1 MNKRKTSIV
10 IITYNNLDYT
20 KDCISSIKKYTK
32 KGTYE
37 IIVVDN
43 LSTDGT
49 RQWLKEQKNIKIILN
64 NENMGFPKGCNQGIK
79 KSNPNY
85 DILLLNNDT
94 IVTTNWLDNLNK
106 CLYSS
111 DKIGAV
117 GAVCNHNEN
126 LQGVDFT
133 YENFEIMQEL
143 AKANNISSKEKWEE
157 KIFLIG
163 FCILIKRHVL
173 EDIGYLDE
181 EYTPGYI
188 DDNDLSLRIIK
199 GGYKL
204 MLCHDCFIHHYLGS
218 AFRKDLN
225 KFYPILSKNRD
236 YFKNKWG
243 FETFA
248 FDDIKYASLKML
260 EAYKDDNFKVLEVQC
275 GIGATSLKIKNDYSK
290 FEIFGVDSN
299 EKKVEIAK
307 NIMQAYHSPIGFF
320 PKSLEENFFDCIII
334 GDILE
339 KVDDPESFLRKTRK
353 HLKSGG
359 LLIGEFSNASHF
371 NLLKKIL
378 TDNCYY
384 NNIEKNNSFT
394 LTDIH
399 KLCYENGYRDISVL
413 HWYSDTSEEDNVF
426 IQNMGNLVDEERLY
440 LYRTY
445 YYSFKFEK

>member
-20 KDCISSIKKYTK
+20 KDCISSIRKYTK

-43 LSTDGT
+43 LSSDGT
-49 RQWLKEQKNIKIILN
+49 RQWLKEQKNIKIVLN

-79 KSNPNY
+79 KANPNY

-94 IVTTNWLDNLNK
+94 IVTENWLDNLNK
-106 CLYSS
+106 CLYSD

-126 LQGVDFT
+126 LQGVNFS
-133 YENFEIMQEL
+133 YENFDIMQEL
-143 AKANNISSKEKWEE
+143 AKANNISNKEKWEE
-157 KIFLIG
+157 KVFLIG
-163 FCILIKRHVL
+163 FCILIKRNVL
-173 EDIGYLDE
+173 EEIGYLDE

-199 GGYKL
+199 NGYKL

-218 AFRKDLN
+218 AFRKDLT
-225 KFYPILSKNRD
+225 KFYPILSKNRE

-248 FDDIKYASLKML
+248 FDDIKYASLKIL
-260 EAYKDDNFKVLEVQC
+260 EDMDKNDLKVLEIQC
-275 GIGATSLKIKNDYSK
+275 GIGATSLKIKNNHPD
-290 FEIFGVDSN
+290 IQIQGIDSN
-299 EKKVEIAK
+299 EDKIEIAK
-307 NIMQAYHSPIGFF
+307 NIIQAYHSPIGLF
-320 PKSLEENFFDCIII
+320 PENLQKDYYDFIII

-339 KVDDPESFLRKTRK
+339 KLDNPENFLKDAWRY
-353 HLKSGG
+353 LKPCGS
-359 LLIGEFSNASHF
+359 LIGEFSNSSHF
-371 NLLKKIL
+371 NIIKKLL
-378 TDNCYY
+378 TDNWFY
-384 NNIEKNNSFT
+384 NSTGKKNYFT
-394 LTDIH
+394 LTDMH
-399 KLCYENGYRDISVL
+399 KLCRETGYKDISVL
-413 HWYSDTSEEDNVF
+413 HWYSDTGEVDNNF
-426 IQNMGNLVDEERLY
+426 IKSLGSLVGEERLY

-445 YYSFKFEK
+445 YYSFRFQK